1 MDSYK
6 KQTKNTEIQTTG
18 IQEYLGIQTDDCP
31 PGHQVKPSL
40 CAPRDREPGSRRQG
54 GVDRKAALTPAGIRV
69 EPKPP
74 PPAPTRE

>member
-6 KQTKNTEIQTTG
+6 KQTKNTEIQTIG

-40 CAPRDREPGSRRQG
+40 CAPRDREPGSRRQRG
-54 GVDRKAALTPAGIRV
+54 GQKGSLDPRWHPGGTQASTSSNY
-69 EPKPP
+69 
-74 PPAPTRE
+74 